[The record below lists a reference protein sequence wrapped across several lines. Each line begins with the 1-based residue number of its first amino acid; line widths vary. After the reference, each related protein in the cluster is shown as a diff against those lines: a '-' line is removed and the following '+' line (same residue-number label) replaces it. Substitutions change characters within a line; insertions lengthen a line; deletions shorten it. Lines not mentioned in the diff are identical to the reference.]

1 MVAFWLGGVDKGA
14 RHPLYWVQLT
24 HTEAMAIAQTT
35 IQTQAQTTENLVRR
49 LSSLE
54 ERIAALTERRNAVKA
69 SIAGKLTAADLKKI
83 ETIFGNF
90 ILREDK
96 EYDFSGN
103 TKIQKATQTV
113 EVAKA
118 KLKALED
125 AAKAKMEP
133 TVKKVPVFNRNKA
146 VSAMAKKGRIYV
158 ATILS
163 RSKVT
168 ASR

>member
-1 MVAFWLGGVDKGA
+1 
-14 RHPLYWVQLT
+14 
-24 HTEAMAIAQTT
+24 MAIAQTT
-35 IQTQAQTTENLVRR
+35 IQTQTQAQTTENLVRR
-49 LSSLE
+49 LSSLD
-54 ERIAALTERRNAVKA
+54 ERIAALTERRSAVKA
-69 SIAGKLTAADLKKI
+69 SIAEKLEAADLKKI
-83 ETIFGNF
+83 ETIYGNF

>member
-1 MVAFWLGGVDKGA
+1 
-14 RHPLYWVQLT
+14 
-24 HTEAMAIAQTT
+24 MAIAQTT
-35 IQTQAQTTENLVRR
+35 IQTTENLIRR

-69 SIAGKLTAADLKKI
+69 SIAEKLTAANLKKI
-83 ETIFGNF
+83 ETIYGNF
-90 ILREDK
+90 ILRDDK

-125 AAKAKMEP
+125 AAKANMEP
-133 TVKKVPVFNRNKA
+133 TVKETPAFYRNKA

-158 ATILS
+158 ATIFS
-163 RSKVT
+163 RPKIT
-168 ASR
+168 ANR

>member
-1 MVAFWLGGVDKGA
+1 
-14 RHPLYWVQLT
+14 
-24 HTEAMAIAQTT
+24 MATTQTT
-35 IQTQAQTTENLVRR
+35 IQTQATENLVRR

-54 ERIAALTERRNAVKA
+54 ERIAVLTERKKAVKA
-69 SIAGKLTAADLKKI
+69 SIAKNLMAASLKKI
-83 ETIFGNF
+83 ETIYGNF

-96 EYDFSGN
+96 EYDFSDN
-103 TKIQKATQTV
+103 PKIQKAIQRV

-125 AAKAKMEP
+125 AAKANMEP
-133 TVKKVPVFNRNKA
+133 TVNKVPVFNRNKA

-158 ATILS
+158 ATIFS
-163 RSKVT
+163 RPKVV